1 MNTQDQGHIIMFP
14 FMAQGHIIPFL
25 ALAKR
30 IAQRSSYIITLV
42 NTPQNIKYLRSTL
55 YNSSSSDST
64 TTTINNRIRLAELPF
79 SSSDHGLPPNSEN
92 TDVLPSHHLA
102 TIFYASQTLQTSFHH
117 LILNIIKNEGRVP
130 LCIIFDTFL
139 GWTVDVAK
147 SVGISHFAFATAGG
161 YGTAT
166 YFSLWL
172 YLPHRHSTDSDEFHR
187 NSSDSDE
194 PQRNSTDSDEPH
206 RNSTDS
212 DDEFHIP
219 GFPQTSRF
227 HISQLS
233 SILRE
238 ANGED
243 RLCKFFRK
251 QISLSLSS
259 DGMLCNT
266 VEEIEPLGV
275 ELLGNLMTQKQ
286 PVWTIGPL
294 LPPMLLGQNNNAATT
309 KSNGNSP
316 NSSVISQ
323 LRAGKE
329 LGISPVSC
337 IEWLDHQQPAS
348 VLYIS
353 FGSQNTISASQMMEL
368 ALGVEE
374 SGKPFIWVLRPPRE
388 FDIKSEFKS
397 EWLPEGFEG
406 RINESKR
413 GLLVKK
419 WAPQLEIL
427 CHKSTGVFLSH
438 CGWNSVMES
447 LSQGVPILG
456 WPLAAEQAY
465 NSKMMEEEM
474 GVCVELA
481 RGVEG
486 KIVCE
491 EVKRVIEEVMSKEG
505 KGEEMKRKAMVIAK
519 KIRVAVREEEG
530 DRKGFSVRALDD
542 FLETLLASKRG
553 KN

>member
-1 MNTQDQGHIIMFP
+1 MATQDHIIMFP

-25 ALAKR
+25 ALAKL
-30 IAQRSSYIITLV
+30 ISQRSPAIKITLV
-42 NTPQNIKYLRSTL
+42 STPINIQYLQSTL
-55 YNSSSSDST
+55 NSSSSE
-64 TTTINNRIRLAELPF
+64 TTINNIYLAELPF
-79 SSSDHGLPPNSEN
+79 TSSDHGLPPNSEN
-92 TDVLPSHHLA
+92 TDALRSHQIKNLFFASETLKPS
-102 TIFYASQTLQTSFHH
+102 FQN
-117 LILNIIKNEGRVP
+117 LISNIIETDQRVP
-130 LCIIFDTFL
+130 LCIISDIFI
-139 GWTVDVAK
+139 GWAVDVAR
-147 SVGISHFAFATAGG
+147 SVGTSHFAFTTGGG
-161 YGTAT
+161 YGTAV
-166 YFSLWL
+166 YFSLYL
-172 YLPHRHSTDSDEFHR
+172 YLPHRNSTGIIDEFHL
-187 NSSDSDE
+187 
-194 PQRNSTDSDEPH
+194 PK
-206 RNSTDS
+206 
-212 DDEFHIP
+212 
-219 GFPQTSRF
+219 FPETCRLHS
-227 HISQLS
+227 SQLPS
-233 SILRE
+233 YLRE
-238 ANGED
+238 ADSND
-243 RLCKFFRK
+243 PFASFIKK
-251 QISLSLSS
+251 QVSFSLKS

-266 VEEIEPLGV
+266 VEEIEILGL
-275 ELLGNLMTQKQ
+275 EILRKKYMNPQ

-294 LPPMLLGQNNNAATT
+294 IPPFLLGQDV
-309 KSNGNSP
+309 NSP
-316 NSSVISQ
+316 NSSVVSHQ
-323 LRAGKE
+323 RTGKE
-329 LGISPVSC
+329 FGISPENC

-406 RINESKR
+406 RINEGKR

-447 LSQGVPILG
+447 LSQGVPIIG

-505 KGEEMKRKAMVIAK
+505 KGGEMKRKAMMIAE

-530 DRKGFSVRALDD
+530 DQKGSSVRALDD
-542 FLETLLASKRG
+542 FLETLLVSKRG
-553 KN
+553 EK